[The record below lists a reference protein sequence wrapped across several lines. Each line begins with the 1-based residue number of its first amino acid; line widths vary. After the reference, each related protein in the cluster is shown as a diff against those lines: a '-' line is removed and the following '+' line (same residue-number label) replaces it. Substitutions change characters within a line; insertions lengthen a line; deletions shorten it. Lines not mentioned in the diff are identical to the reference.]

1 MREKQEKQE
10 ELQRFSELLIH
21 EINSTLKRGTFYA
34 AILGSVLGVLM
45 IIAEMAGYIDG
56 YIVPG
61 SWAVFAGGF
70 SLVMY
75 YLAKSE
81 LIKGN
86 IQYAVFIPFI
96 SIPSVLYI
104 VAFFIL
110 PSGAATYITGP
121 PSYLYVFLVIMT
133 GFLFNPTLSVISGFI
148 VGIEYF
154 IVYLISQP
162 YLVQISTPDPLQLQD
177 LVHPSVYVIKSVMM
191 IFCGIIVGILSKNTK
206 KLINEILSEEK
217 EKLVIDKLFGQF
229 VSNEVKDKIIAEK
242 RDMPG
247 ERKQVAILFSD
258 IRSFTSY
265 CEHNTP
271 ELIIEQ
277 LNEYFERMVF
287 CITSHGGVIDKFIG
301 DAIMAVFG
309 GVIDLDNPSEKSLKA
324 AEMMQSELKT
334 LNEEWSAKGFPQ
346 LQNGIGIHYGE
357 VLQGT
362 IGSKNRKEFTV
373 IGDAVNVASRLEGL
387 TKEYKTS
394 IILSQD
400 SYQQLKSSS
409 RKNLAN
415 LDQTTVKGRKD
426 PVIIWGKA
434 KKESS

>member
-45 IIAEMAGYIDG
+45 IIAEMAGFIDG

-154 IVYLISQP
+154 IVYLVSQP

>member
-1 MREKQEKQE
+1 MKEKQEKQE

-45 IIAEMAGYIDG
+45 ILAEMAGYIDG

-61 SWAVFAGGF
+61 SWAVFAGVF

-86 IQYAVFIPFI
+86 MQYAVFIPFI

-121 PSYLYVFLVIMT
+121 PSYLYVFLIIMT

-154 IVYLISQP
+154 IVYLVSQP
-162 YLVQISTPDPLQLQD
+162 YLAQISTPDPLQLQD

-191 IFCGIIVGILSKNTK
+191 VFCGIIVGILSKNTK

-324 AEMMQSELKT
+324 AEMMQSELKA

-362 IGSKNRKEFTV
+362 IGSTNRKEFTV

-400 SYQQLKSSS
+400 SYQQLKSNS

-426 PVIIWGKA
+426 PVIIWGKP
-434 KKESS
+434 S